1 MRVLVVGPNG
11 GDFFAD
17 SVVAA
22 LATMGV
28 ERAAAGPAVAGVGH
42 RRVDAL
48 TQMVAQR
55 ARPLSSLLQR
65 PVLAAAKAFR
75 PTLTITVDIRLS
87 GDTITELRRLGSK
100 VVLWFPD
107 AVSNLGRHEA
117 FVAGYDRM
125 YFKNPVLVRQL
136 VDIYGL
142 PVAYL
147 PEGCV
152 PERHSSAAPYGGS
165 GELVVVGNIHP
176 TRAVLLQRL
185 LDAGVPLRLYGAP
198 PAPWVRHPG
207 LLAVHSGRE
216 VTLQEKADVFRTAV
230 AVLNNLHPAEFG
242 GTNQRLFE
250 ATAAGALVFT
260 EEREGLREL
269 FQVPE
274 EVRTFSTF
282 EDLLSLW
289 EWATSCPIQAQEA
302 ADRAAARSRR
312 DHDYVWRLTQMF
324 EDLRGPEPRGRQP
337 FRRAASPG

>member
-11 GDFFAD
+11 GDYFAD
-17 SVVAA
+17 SLVAA

-28 ERAAAGPAVAGVGH
+28 EHAAAGPAVRGVGH
-42 RRVDAL
+42 SRVDAL
-48 TQMVAQR
+48 AQMAAQR
-55 ARPLSSLLQR
+55 LRPLSSFLQR
-65 PVLAAAKAFR
+65 PVIAAASVFR
-75 PTLTITVDIRLS
+75 PTLTLTVDIRLS
-87 GDTITELRRLGSK
+87 RETISELRRLGSK

-107 AVSNLGRHEA
+107 HVANLGRHDV
-117 FVAGYDRM
+117 FVAGYDRI
-125 YFKNPVLVRQL
+125 YFKNPVLVSRL
-136 VDIYGL
+136 HGLYGL

-152 PERHSSAAPYGGS
+152 PERHSSAAPYASS

-185 LDAGVPLRLYGAP
+185 LDAGVRLRLYGAP
-198 PAPWVRHPG
+198 PPPWVQHAS
-207 LLAVHSGRE
+207 LLSVHSGRE

-260 EEREGLREL
+260 EEREGLRKL
-269 FQVPE
+269 FEVPE

-282 EDLLSLW
+282 AELLSLW
-289 EWATSCPIQAQEA
+289 EWATSFPGEAQET
-302 ADRAAARSRR
+302 ADRAAARSLG
-312 DHDYVWRLTQMF
+312 DHDYAWRLKQMF
-324 EDLRGPEPRGRQP
+324 EDLRGHEPEERMQVRP
-337 FRRAASPG
+337 AASPG